1 MQQPLGVVPDEASF
15 VNLHHLSTSLV
26 LIILFGI
33 MILATLCIYLCR
45 LRFSIER
52 SVEVEPKE
60 QAQLKRSV
68 VERLSCIRSDMEN
81 ASKTILE
88 IRLGTG
94 LDITTASALSFPPG
108 FRSEGN
114 NRSITTDSVAG
125 RGETSHQANLLTPGS
140 TNEVSGTDT
149 NSEQDLAEVAVKM
162 RELVELSHRLQAAAQ
177 VFDTYNIAPSLEMGN
192 EDNSAQSRRYLPFFL
207 GDELFAV
214 SIRSVK
220 EIVEANRL
228 VIESDRPWR
237 TRRAINLRG
246 SVVPVIDLSTL
257 FGGES
262 TKVNQNTLIII
273 LVVSRGEHR
282 QMIGVKVD
290 AICKILNITPSS
302 IEPPLVQ
309 KVDTRSRYTIG
320 TIRIDHRS
328 ISLLDISQGLL
339 AGIFAEPNSASRM
352 LE

>member
-1 MQQPLGVVPDEASF
+1 MQQPLGVPDEASF
-15 VNLHHLSTSLV
+15 VNVHHLSTSLV

-33 MILATLCIYLCR
+33 MILATLCIHLCR

-52 SVEVEPKE
+52 SVEAEPKE
-60 QAQLKRSV
+60 QAPLNRGV

-81 ASKTILE
+81 TSKTILE
-88 IRLGTG
+88 IRLGAG
-94 LDITTASALSFPPG
+94 LDITTASALSFPSG
-108 FRSEGN
+108 HRREGN
-114 NRSITTDSVAG
+114 NRSISTENVAG
-125 RGETSHQANLLTPGS
+125 RGETSHQANLLSSGS
-140 TNEVSGTDT
+140 THEVSGTD
-149 NSEQDLAEVAVKM
+149 NSEQDLSEVAVKM

-207 GDELFAV
+207 GDEVFAV
-214 SIRSVK
+214 GIHSVK
-220 EIVEANRL
+220 EIVDANSL
-228 VIESDRPWR
+228 IIESNRPWR

-246 SVVPVIDLSTL
+246 SVVPVIDLSTH
-257 FGGES
+257 FGGEP
-262 TKVNQNTLIII
+262 TEINQSTLIVI
-273 LVVSRGEHR
+273 LVVNHGEHR

-290 AICKILNITPSS
+290 AICKILNVAPSS

-309 KVDTRSRYTIG
+309 KADIRSRYTIG
-320 TIRIDHRS
+320 TIRIDNRS

-339 AGIFAEPNSASRM
+339 AGIFSEPNSAPNM

>member
-15 VNLHHLSTSLV
+15 VNVHHLSTSLI

-33 MILATLCIYLCR
+33 AVLATLCIYLCR

-52 SVEVEPKE
+52 SVEAEPKE
-60 QAQLKRSV
+60 QAQLKRGV

-81 ASKTILE
+81 TSKTILE

-94 LDITTASALSFPPG
+94 LDITTASALSFPSG
-108 FRSEGN
+108 HRREGN
-114 NRSITTDSVAG
+114 NRSISTENVAG
-125 RGETSHQANLLTPGS
+125 RGETSHQANLLIPGPS
-140 TNEVSGTDT
+140 NEMSGTDI
-149 NSEQDLAEVAVKM
+149 NSEQDLSEVAVKM

-192 EDNSAQSRRYLPFFL
+192 EDDSAQSRRYLPFFL
-207 GDELFAV
+207 DDELFAV

-228 VIESDRPWR
+228 IFESDRSR
-237 TRRAINLRG
+237 KIRRAINLRG
-246 SVVPVIDLSTL
+246 SVVPVIDLSGY
-257 FGGES
+257 FGGKPTE
-262 TKVNQNTLIII
+262 VNQSTLIII

-309 KVDTRSRYTIG
+309 KVDIRSRYTIG
-320 TIRIDHRS
+320 TVRIDNRS
-328 ISLLDISQGLL
+328 ISLLDISQGLS
-339 AGIFAEPNSASRM
+339 AGIFSEPNSASSM